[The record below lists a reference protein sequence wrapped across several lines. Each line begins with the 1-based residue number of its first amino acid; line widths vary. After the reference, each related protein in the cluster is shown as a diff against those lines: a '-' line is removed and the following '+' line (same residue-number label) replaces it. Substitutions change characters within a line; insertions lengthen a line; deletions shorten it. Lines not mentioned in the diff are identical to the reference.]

1 MAETM
6 RSRPPSQERVSS
18 PDIRPTAE
26 NVSKYKALQSH
37 ASPTTQQ
44 VPLTHSQLLE
54 SLKKKH
60 EFDDILA
67 DIVPNDV
74 KIQRQRGRLR
84 TREDKRRRRR
94 EVSTPT
100 QLVVHN
106 RNAFVVPTFLLP
118 PSPNSHPLQSPLH
131 SFAPRRGFA
140 QKKLRSQ
147 SPPYNVRS
155 FSPPYDRRSVSP
167 PLPPSS
173 RGRSPSS
180 SLSRERAST
189 AKHGD
194 RTRQPM
200 EGSISELGPTALSVY
215 ELGDSNYESLDGYS
229 SGEFSDSLEFSSGEY
244 AASIASKGEA
254 GSSIGEKGGGTHSS
268 LTAP

>member
-1 MAETM
+1 MPSAQPLQGPPSYAGSGMTTVKQQQDAGSVALLDRLRKLGGEGRKRLDDMDEEKKDASPRGASVSPIRTRPYSPDETVVLNSNTLQPNTMPLDARLVMGLPPKEQMVAETM

-94 EVSTPT
+94 ET
-100 QLVVHN
+100 LG
-106 RNAFVVPTFLLP
+106 
-118 PSPNSHPLQSPLH
+118 QS
-131 SFAPRRGFA
+131 
-140 QKKLRSQ
+140 
-147 SPPYNVRS
+147 SPP
-155 FSPPYDRRSVSP
+155 
-167 PLPPSS
+167 
-173 RGRSPSS
+173 
-180 SLSRERAST
+180 
-189 AKHGD
+189 
-194 RTRQPM
+194 
-200 EGSISELGPTALSVY
+200 ALFA
-215 ELGDSNYESLDGYS
+215 
-229 SGEFSDSLEFSSGEY
+229 GEEPVL
-244 AASIASKGEA
+244 
-254 GSSIGEKGGGTHSS
+254 
-268 LTAP
+268 